1 MKTKIQEFMIKELAH
16 QLEVE
21 KSYNKN
27 LEAERDLIDDF
38 NAFTDDVTR
47 IDNRVIN

>member
-1 MKTKIQEFMIKELAH
+1 MKTKIQEFMIKELAY

-27 LEAERDLIDDF
+27 LLDERDSIDDF
-38 NAFTDDVTR
+38 NAFTDDYTK